1 MVGKKATNK
10 ASKEGRS
17 EGMQELEWHYT
28 AINFWKV
35 LNTIILERFKVE
47 LDK

>member
-28 AINFWKV
+28 AINFWKGAKYD
-35 LNTIILERFKVE
+35 NPGEIES
-47 LDK
+47 